1 MATKDMTQKMNM
13 SGKKRWGES
22 EMNGLEELT
31 ELEGGRLLMEKGGRS
46 GWKGEGWMEKKRG
59 V

>member
-46 GWKGEGWMEKKRG
+46 GWKRGGWMEKKRG